1 MFTEAFM
8 YMYDL
13 WGVGIGLSAR
23 IKTHDNSPENAAML
37 RRLMDIGF
45 TEGAEIECV
54 LAAPGGGIKAYLVRG
69 SVIALREG
77 DARLI
82 KTGEAY
88 AK

>member
-1 MFTEAFM
+1 M

-13 WGVGIGLSAR
+13 WGVGVGLSAR

-54 LAAPGGGIKAYLVRG
+54 PLPAA
-69 SVIALREG
+69 E
-77 DARLI
+77 
-82 KTGEAY
+82 
-88 AK
+88 

>member
-1 MFTEAFM
+1 M

-13 WGVGIGLSAR
+13 WGVGVGLSAR
-23 IKTHDNSPENAAML
+23 IKTHDNSPENAAMR

-54 LAAPGGGIKAYLVRG
+54 LAAPG

>member
-1 MFTEAFM
+1 MCSN
-8 YMYDL
+8 DL
-13 WGVGIGLSAR
+13 WGVGVGLCAR
-23 IKTHDNSPENAAML
+23 IENHDDSPENAAML

>member
-1 MFTEAFM
+1 M

-13 WGVGIGLSAR
+13 WGVGVGLSAR
-23 IKTHDNSPENAAML
+23 IKNHDNSPENAAMR

-45 TEGAEIECV
+45 TEGAEI
-54 LAAPGGGIKAYLVRG
+54 GGGIKAYLVRG

>member
-1 MFTEAFM
+1 MCSN
-8 YMYDL
+8 DL
-13 WGVGIGLSAR
+13 WGVGVGLSAR
-23 IKTHDNSPENAAML
+23 IENYDDSPQNAAMR

>member
-1 MFTEAFM
+1 M
-8 YMYDL
+8 
-13 WGVGIGLSAR
+13 R
-23 IKTHDNSPENAAML
+23 

>member
-1 MFTEAFM
+1 M

-13 WGVGIGLSAR
+13 WGVGVGLSAR
-23 IKTHDNSPENAAML
+23 IKTHDNSPENAAMR
-37 RRLMDIGF
+37 RRLIGF

>member
-1 MFTEAFM
+1 MAAVTTN
-8 YMYDL
+8 L
-13 WGVGIGLSAR
+13 WELGVGSSAR
-23 IKTHDNSPENAAML
+23 IKPYNASLPMV

>member
-13 WGVGIGLSAR
+13 WGVGVGLSAR
-23 IKTHDNSPENAAML
+23 IKTHDNSPENAAMR

-54 LAAPGGGIKAYLVRG
+54 LAAPGIKAYLVRG